1 LTQHP
6 LGAKLPIKKF
16 LNQNIQFPNEAS
28 LLRLA
33 SALLA
38 ETSEVWE
45 TGKTYLN
52 VENHNSAL
60 N

>member
-1 LTQHP
+1 MEHIRRTRMAGL
-6 LGAKLPIKKF
+6 I
-16 LNQNIQFPNEAS
+16 PNEAS